1 MAERA
6 KPKDYPHPLC
16 LLVPLS
22 RLGADIY
29 AGHVAAGKK
38 APDLP
43 TSISAVKRVANESN
57 KARPWCAQA
66 HVSHSYLEDLE
77 KRTS

>member
-1 MAERA
+1 MEGVKTMAQRA

-16 LLVPLS
+16 LSVPLS

-29 AGHVAAGKK
+29 AGHVAA
-38 APDLP
+38 
-43 TSISAVKRVANESN
+43 KRVANESN
-57 KARPWCAQA
+57 KARLWCAQA
-66 HVSHSYLEDLE
+66 PVSHSYLEDLE